1 MIAKNN
7 KMRRRGMERL
17 ARGLALTTGSIAL
30 LAAMAADFISVI
42 ARHLGLTLLGATE
55 FVQICVVVAISS
67 ALIVATLR
75 GAHAS
80 VHILTER
87 LRPATARL
95 LARGSDLLGAV
106 LFVLLAAGSY
116 WMLSDTW
123 GLDERTDILGIPLA
137 PARVLWIAALAATAV
152 VFLIRALG
160 NPAAKAETEAND
172 PDAR

>member
-1 MIAKNN
+1 VL
-7 KMRRRGMERL
+7 GLERL
-17 ARGLALTTGSIAL
+17 ARGLALSAGSIAL

-42 ARHLGLTLLGATE
+42 GRHLGFTLLGGVE

-87 LRPATARL
+87 LAPSTARL
-95 LARGSDLLGAV
+95 LGRASDILGAI
-106 LFVLLAAGSY
+106 LFLLLSAGSF

-123 GLDERTDILGIPLA
+123 GLDERTDVLGLPLA
-137 PARVLWIAALAATAV
+137 PARILWTGALASTAL
-152 VFLIRALG
+152 VFLIRAL
-160 NPAAKAETEAND
+160 ARRT
-172 PDAR
+172 PDAQSGGDSTDGR

>member
-1 MIAKNN
+1 ML
-7 KMRRRGMERL
+7 GLERL
-17 ARGLALTTGSIAL
+17 ARGVALAAGSIAL
-30 LAAMAADFISVI
+30 LAAMAADFISV
-42 ARHLGLTLLGATE
+42 AGRHLGFSLLGGTE
-55 FVQICVVVAISS
+55 FVQVCVVVAISS

-123 GLDERTDILGIPLA
+123 GLDERTDILGVPLA
-137 PARVLWIAALAATAV
+137 PVRILWTAALAATSL
-152 VFLIRALG
+152 VFLIRAMRAAATAE
-160 NPAAKAETEAND
+160 PAAD
-172 PDAR
+172 DADVR